1 MRDWREVGCFHLGRL
16 ILDKFEILSSTDLVL
31 VLGEVLSSVICGAE
45 AVHQHEGQILALL
58 TILPLHQHHLLGN
71 KVQKCIVAFDRQQR
85 FGLVEPHPSAKA
97 SIQLHHHSLGQQLW
111 VFVHLQFLVLCHVFG
126 RFDLG
131 LGHCGGSALDKFGVV
146 GFEGFD
152 SSVVEPGFLHLVVQS
167 LHLRRFFWSC
177 STFLKL
183 LVLLCLFITTSAGA
197 HCRGVSG
204 SFKTLGSRAPC

>member
-85 FGLVEPHPSAKA
+85 FGLVEPHPSARPPFSFTTTA
-97 SIQLHHHSLGQQLW
+97 LESNFGSSSTCSSSY
-111 VFVHLQFLVLCHVFG
+111 FV
-126 RFDLG
+126 
-131 LGHCGGSALDKFGVV
+131 
-146 GFEGFD
+146 
-152 SSVVEPGFLHLVVQS
+152 
-167 LHLRRFFWSC
+167 
-177 STFLKL
+177 TF
-183 LVLLCLFITTSAGA
+183 SAGLISA
-197 HCRGVSG
+197 SG
-204 SFKTLGSRAPC
+204 IVVAAPATSLV

>member
-97 SIQLHHHSLGQQLW
+97 SIQLHHHSLGEQLW

-131 LGHCGGSALDKFGVV
+131 LGHCDG
-146 GFEGFD
+146 
-152 SSVVEPGFLHLVVQS
+152 SVVEPSFLHLVVES
-167 LHLRRFFWSC
+167 LHLRRFFRSC

-197 HCRGVSG
+197 HCRVVVS
-204 SFKTLGSRAPC
+204 PC